1 MNESVIYDFETL
13 GQDQRKS
20 VVTSLA
26 LLSFSEKR
34 YVSNPY
40 TYNELLEN
48 TKYIKF
54 DVEEQVSVYKRTI
67 SKDTVAWWD
76 QQGDQA
82 KKQIIPNR
90 ALDQSISKLY
100 QFLIDHIDL
109 QSHRKSF
116 TRGNTFDPIFLDSVL
131 ANCGKIN
138 PMHWGS
144 IRDTRSMI
152 EGMSFGF
159 DLDNGFIP
167 TGLENNF
174 VKHDPRHDIVMDVM
188 RMQVLAQAISK

>member
-20 VVTSLA
+20 VVTSFA

-34 YVSNPY
+34 YVSDPY

-67 SKDTVAWWD
+67 SKDTLAWWD
-76 QQGDQA
+76 EQGDQA

-100 QFLIDHIDL
+100 QFLVDHIDL

-159 DLDNGFIP
+159 DLNNGFIP

>member
-188 RMQVLAQAISK
+188 RMQVLAQAILK

>member
-1 MNESVIYDFETL
+1 MNECVIYDFETL

-54 DVEEQVSVYKRTI
+54 DVEEQVSVYKRII
-67 SKDTVAWWD
+67 SKDTLAWWD

-82 KKQIIPNR
+82 KKQIVPNR
-90 ALDQSISKLY
+90 ALDQSINKLH

-159 DLDNGFIP
+159 DLDNGFVP

>member
-1 MNESVIYDFETL
+1 MNECVIYDFETL

-67 SKDTVAWWD
+67 SKDTLAWWD

-82 KKQIIPNR
+82 KKQIVPNR
-90 ALDQSISKLY
+90 ALDQSINKLH

-159 DLDNGFIP
+159 DLDNGFVP